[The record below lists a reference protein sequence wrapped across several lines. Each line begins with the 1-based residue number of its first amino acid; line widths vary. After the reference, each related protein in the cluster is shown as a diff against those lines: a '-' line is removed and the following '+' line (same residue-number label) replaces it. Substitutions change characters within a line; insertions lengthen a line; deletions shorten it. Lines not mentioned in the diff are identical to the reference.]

1 MRSRQL
7 KFVFAVSP
15 QGGGKSG
22 PSDASAGRDFL
33 LHIANSRTANDL
45 GARAADA
52 SQSHW
57 PLDGHDRPSPETGTQ
72 RAGCVTHKSGSE
84 RGLGAKAP
92 GPTRRQGRSLGR
104 SARVIDTGS
113 IRGGRSPAT
122 CLTLGM
128 NHESVRGG
136 YCSICFSCSAGLQP
150 TGTVHACDGNQ
161 RAH

>member
-7 KFVFAVSP
+7 KFVFAASP
-15 QGGGKSG
+15 PGGGKSG
-22 PSDASAGRDFL
+22 PSDASGGRDFL
-33 LHIANSRTANDL
+33 LHTASRRTANDL

-92 GPTRRQGRSLGR
+92 GPTRQR
-104 SARVIDTGS
+104 
-113 IRGGRSPAT
+113 PAT
-122 CLTLGM
+122 GMGSPSPRKRLRIKCDAYPTALATLDQAP
-128 NHESVRGG
+128 S
-136 YCSICFSCSAGLQP
+136 SQTA
-150 TGTVHACDGNQ
+150 
-161 RAH
+161 